1 MATYNPGLVHT
12 PVTPFKSDRSVDY
25 DAYARLIEFHL
36 KNGADALAVTM
47 HAGESVSLSDAEQRN
62 MIAFAIKQVNAR
74 VPVIAHAS
82 DSGTQIAADRAR
94 FAQDAGASA
103 IVATTPYYWTPPP
116 AMVLE
121 HLALIG
127 AAVSIPYLVY
137 YTPHEM
143 GATKI
148 STEQVLK
155 LIERLPNF
163 AGVVDASRDWQ
174 FMLNIITAAS
184 RVRPDFQ
191 IMSAT
196 DFMVSSG
203 AIGAKTLFSPL
214 AGVAPK
220 LIRQLYDLCKQDKY
234 VDARPAQEQVAALY
248 QAVKVP
254 GLCGLKGALGVMG
267 RECGNVRAP
276 NTLLG
281 AAARD
286 TLASALKG
294 LPALAAEPRGW

>member
-12 PVTPFKSDRSVDY
+12 PVTPFKSDHSVDY
-25 DAYARLIEFHL
+25 DAYAKLIDWHL

-127 AAVSIPYLVY
+127 AAVRIPYLVY

-155 LIERLPNF
+155 LIGRLPNF

-254 GLCGLKGALGVMG
+254 GLCGLKGAVSAMG

>member
-1 MATYNPGLVHT
+1 MAKYNPGLVHT

-25 DAYARLIEFHL
+25 DAYAKLIDWHL

-143 GATKI
+143 GATRI
-148 STEQVLK
+148 STDHVLK

-163 AGVVDASRDWQ
+163 AGLVDASRDWQ

-220 LIRQLYDLCKQDKY
+220 LIRQLYDLCRQDKY

-254 GLCGLKGALGVMG
+254 GLCGLKGAVSVMG

>member
-1 MATYNPGLVHT
+1 MAKYDPGLVHT
-12 PVTPFKSDRSVDY
+12 PVTPFKSDNSVDY
-25 DAYARLIEFHL
+25 DAYAKLIEFHL

-47 HAGESVSLSDAEQRN
+47 HAGESVSLSDTEQRG

-163 AGVVDASRDWQ
+163 AGVVDASCDWQ

-254 GLCGLKGALGVMG
+254 GLCGLKGAVSAMG

>member
-143 GATKI
+143 GATRI
-148 STEQVLK
+148 STDHVLK

-163 AGVVDASRDWQ
+163 AGLVDASRDWQ

-254 GLCGLKGALGVMG
+254 GLCGLKGAVSAMG

>member
-1 MATYNPGLVHT
+1 MAMYNPGLVHT
-12 PVTPFKSDRSVDY
+12 PVTPFKADHSVDY
-25 DAYARLIEFHL
+25 DTYAKLIEFHL
-36 KNGADALAVTM
+36 NNGADALAVTM
-47 HAGESVSLSDAEQRN
+47 HAGESVSLSDSEQRR
-62 MIAFAIKQVNAR
+62 MITFAIKQVNGR

-103 IVATTPYYWTPPP
+103 IVSTTPYYWTPPP

-121 HLALIG
+121 HLASIG
-127 AAVSIPYLVY
+127 AAVTIPYLVY
-137 YTPHEM
+137 FTPHEM
-143 GATKI
+143 GVTKI

-163 AGVVDASRDWQ
+163 AGLVDASRDWQ
-174 FMLNIITAAS
+174 FMINIITAAS
-184 RVRPDFQ
+184 RVRKDFQ

-203 AIGAKTLFSPL
+203 AIGAKTMFSPL

-234 VDARPAQEQVAALY
+234 FEAQALQEQVAALI
-248 QAVKVP
+248 QVAKAP
-254 GLCGLKGALGVMG
+254 GLCGLKGAVAAMG
-267 RECGNVRAP
+267 RDCGAVRSP

-281 AAARD
+281 PGERQ
-286 TLASALKG
+286 TLVSALG
-294 LPALAAEPRGW
+294 ALPAMASEPRGW

>member
-1 MATYNPGLVHT
+1 MAIFQPGLVHT
-12 PVTPFKSDRSVDY
+12 PVTPFKSDHSIDY
-25 DAYARLIEFHL
+25 DAYAKLIEFHL
-36 KNGADALAVTM
+36 RNGADALAVTL
-47 HAGESVSLSDAEQRN
+47 HAGESVSLSDAEQRK
-62 MIAFAIKQVNAR
+62 MIAFAIKQIKGR

-82 DSGTQIAADRAR
+82 DSGTAIAADRAR
-94 FAQDAGASA
+94 YAQDAGAAA

-121 HLALIG
+121 HLAQIG
-127 AAVSIPYLVY
+127 AAVTIPYLVY

-143 GATKI
+143 GVTKI
-148 STEQVLK
+148 STDQVLK

-174 FMLNIITAAS
+174 FMINIISAAS
-184 RVRPDFQ
+184 RVRADFQ

-203 AIGAKTLFSPL
+203 AIGAKTMFSPL

-220 LIRQLYDLCKQDKY
+220 LMRQLYDLCQQDKY
-234 VDARPAQEQVAALY
+234 FDARKAQEQVAALY

-254 GLCGLKGALGVMG
+254 GLCGLKGAVGAMG
-267 RECGNVRAP
+267 RDCGNVRAP

-286 TLASALKG
+286 TLASALNA

>member
-1 MATYNPGLVHT
+1 MALFNPGLVHT
-12 PVTPFKSDRSVDY
+12 PVTPFKSDHSVDY
-25 DAYARLIEFHL
+25 DIYEKLIEFHL
-36 KNGADALAVTM
+36 HHGANALAVTM
-47 HAGESVSLSDAEQRN
+47 HAGESVSLSDSEQRR
-62 MIAFAIKQVNAR
+62 MIAFAIKQVRGR

-94 FAQDAGASA
+94 FAQDTGAAA

-121 HLALIG
+121 HLTAIG
-127 AAVSIPYLVY
+127 AAVTLPYLVY

-143 GATKI
+143 GVTKI

-174 FMLNIITAAS
+174 FMINIITAAS
-184 RVRPDFQ
+184 RVRQDFQ

-196 DFMVSSG
+196 DFMVSAG
-203 AIGAKTLFSPL
+203 AIGARTMFSPL

-220 LIRQLYDLCKQDKY
+220 LIQRLYDLCRQDSY
-234 VDARPAQEQVAALY
+234 FEARALQEEVAALI
-248 QAVKVP
+248 QAVKAP
-254 GLCGLKGALGVMG
+254 GLCGLKGAMAAMG
-267 RECGNVRAP
+267 RDCGAVRTP

-281 AAARD
+281 SGGREA
-286 TLASALKG
+286 LVSALG
-294 LPALAAEPRGW
+294 ALPALAAEPRGW

>member
-1 MATYNPGLVHT
+1 MAKYNPGLVHT
-12 PVTPFKSDRSVDY
+12 PVTPFRSDRSVDY

-143 GATKI
+143 NATKI

>member
-1 MATYNPGLVHT
+1 MAMYNPGLVHT
-12 PVTPFKSDRSVDY
+12 PVTPFKADHSVDY
-25 DAYARLIEFHL
+25 DTYAKLIEFHL
-36 KNGADALAVTM
+36 NNGADALAVTM
-47 HAGESVSLSDAEQRN
+47 HAGESVSLSDSEQRR
-62 MIAFAIKQVNAR
+62 MITFAIKQVNGR

-103 IVATTPYYWTPPP
+103 IVSTTPYYWTPPP

-121 HLALIG
+121 HLAAIG
-127 AAVSIPYLVY
+127 AAVTIPYLVY
-137 YTPHEM
+137 FTPHEM
-143 GATKI
+143 GVTKI

-163 AGVVDASRDWQ
+163 AGLVDASRDWQ
-174 FMLNIITAAS
+174 FMINIITAAS
-184 RVRPDFQ
+184 RVRKDFQ

-203 AIGAKTLFSPL
+203 AIGAKTMFSPL

-234 VDARPAQEQVAALY
+234 FEARALQEQVAALI
-248 QAVKVP
+248 QVAKAP
-254 GLCGLKGALGVMG
+254 GLCGLKGAVAAMG
-267 RECGNVRAP
+267 RDCGTVRSP

-281 AAARD
+281 TGERQ
-286 TLASALKG
+286 TLVSALSA
-294 LPALAAEPRGW
+294 LPAMASEPRGW

>member
-1 MATYNPGLVHT
+1 MAKYNPGLVHT

-25 DAYARLIEFHL
+25 DAYAKLIDWHL

-155 LIERLPNF
+155 LIGRLPNF

-254 GLCGLKGALGVMG
+254 GLCGLKGAVSAMG

>member
-1 MATYNPGLVHT
+1 MAMYNPGLVHT
-12 PVTPFKSDRSVDY
+12 PVTPFSSDHRVDY
-25 DAYARLIEFHL
+25 DAYAKLIEFHL
-36 KNGADALAVTM
+36 KNGADALAVQM
-47 HAGESVSLSDAEQRN
+47 HAGESVSLSDAEQRK
-62 MIAFAIKQVNAR
+62 MIAFAIKQVNSR

-94 FAQDAGASA
+94 YAQDAGASA
-103 IVATTPYYWTPPP
+103 IVSTTPYYWTPPP

-127 AAVSIPYLVY
+127 AAVKIPYLIY
-137 YTPHEM
+137 FTPHEM

-174 FMLNIITAAS
+174 FMINIITAAS

-203 AIGAKTLFSPL
+203 AIGAKTMFSPL

-220 LIRQLYDLCKQDKY
+220 LLRQLYDLCKLDKY
-234 VDARPAQEQVAALY
+234 FEARALQEQVAALV
-248 QAVKVP
+248 QAVKAP
-254 GLCGLKGALGVMG
+254 GLCGLKGAVAAMG
-267 RECGNVRAP
+267 RDCGNVRAP

-281 AAARD
+281 AAAREA
-286 TLASALKG
+286 LATALKA

>member
-1 MATYNPGLVHT
+1 MALYNPGLVHT
-12 PVTPFKSDRSVDY
+12 PVTPFKSDQSVDY
-25 DAYARLIEFHL
+25 DTYAKLIEFHL
-36 KNGADALAVTM
+36 KNGADALAVAM
-47 HAGESVSLSDAEQRN
+47 HAGESVSLSDAEQRK
-62 MIAFAIKQVNAR
+62 MIEFAIKQVNGR

-82 DSGTQIAADRAR
+82 DSGTGIAADRAR
-94 FAQDAGASA
+94 FAQDAGAAA
-103 IVATTPYYWTPPP
+103 IVSTTPYYWTPPP

-121 HLALIG
+121 HLAQIG
-127 AAVSIPYLVY
+127 AAVTIPYLVY

-143 GATKI
+143 GVTKI

-174 FMLNIITAAS
+174 FMINIISAAR
-184 RVRPDFQ
+184 RVRADFQ

-203 AIGAKTLFSPL
+203 AIGARTMFSPL

-220 LIRQLYDLCKQDKY
+220 LIRQMYDLCKQDKY
-234 VDARPAQEQVAALY
+234 FDARPLQEAVATLV
-248 QAVKVP
+248 QAVKAP
-254 GLCGLKGALGVMG
+254 GLCGLKGAVAAMG
-267 RECGNVRAP
+267 RDCGDVRSP

-281 AAARD
+281 AAERD
-286 TLASALKG
+286 TLASALKA